1 MMADAMELAVLHHV
15 NFPPTFP
22 ALIAQVYSRQIAAE
36 LKMTLLSVYPDEHP
50 VKLVHSAGNTDEVV
64 ESIALYEIDRSEH
77 MVGPL
82 TVLYIPPLEP
92 DTSFE
97 AFQEVVAHLARSRR
111 LPLGSGTNPY
121 QLAKSLTGR
130 NL

>member
-1 MMADAMELAVLHHV
+1 MTDAMELAVLHHI

-50 VKLVHSAGNTDEVV
+50 VKLVHSAGNADELV

-77 MVGPL
+77 IGLL

-92 DTSFE
+92 DASFE
-97 AFQEVVAHLARSRR
+97 AFQEVVAHCE
-111 LPLGSGTNPY
+111 LPKAAPGIGNKHTS
-121 QLAKSLTGR
+121 A
-130 NL
+130 